1 MAQAPAGKLVPG
13 NSLIT
18 ATAEEGRALAI
29 TLARHSIQAMQH
41 DEDVLKTGR
50 AQYANDPHW
59 LIAASHVIAVEF
71 ATIAAANR
79 YWNTTPQRWGRVDDA
94 ARRERAVGR
103 ANRRPQFASCREA
116 AQVFLLAA
124 GDDYE
129 RIIGEPTLELERFAD
144 RRRHPDGIAFGR
156 TPLTIFN
163 SAVIELT

>member
-1 MAQAPAGKLVPG
+1 MLEWGPGLCQRKGTMAQAPAGKLVPG

-79 YWNTTPQRWGRVDDA
+79 YWNTTPQR
-94 ARRERAVGR
+94 
-103 ANRRPQFASCREA
+103 
-116 AQVFLLAA
+116 
-124 GDDYE
+124 
-129 RIIGEPTLELERFAD
+129 
-144 RRRHPDGIAFGR
+144 
-156 TPLTIFN
+156 
-163 SAVIELT
+163 